1 MSDEYRQISP
11 KILKFPSG
19 QLNKFSVSVRPYR
32 EHHDLNIDGFCV
44 VKVTNLDVRT
54 CKFVK
59 IISRTNSITSSTL
72 FHLGGG
78 GGGGEDVFKFL
89 LNDLRYLNEILQV
102 CSDMYEAYF
111 RQ

>member
-11 KILKFPSG
+11 KILKFAFG

-44 VKVTNLDVRT
+44 VKVTNLDVWT

-59 IISRTNSITSSTL
+59 IISRTYFIIT
-72 FHLGGG
+72 F
-78 GGGGEDVFKFL
+78 
-89 LNDLRYLNEILQV
+89 NDFFIQ
-102 CSDMYEAYF
+102 
-111 RQ
+111 